1 VEEQK
6 MKSRYELSCIVG
18 GQQGEGIESVGE
30 ILAKAMGRMGY
41 CLFGSRNFS
50 SRIKG
55 GHTDFNLRISQEY
68 VYTNSE
74 EIDIIIAFDEDTIQL
89 HQNSIVKNGVI
100 LSDPKTVNLKNIT
113 MRSDVHYIEI
123 PFSQLAIEINGALL
137 KNMISIGSTCLL
149 LNKPL
154 DEFEKAIQE
163 QFSKKGEK
171 IVEMNIK
178 ALHKGYEILRE
189 RTDIRFPLDSATS
202 GQKIFL
208 SGNEAISLG
217 AVLGGCRF
225 MAGYPITPA
234 SEVLENL
241 TKIIPQY
248 GGVVVQSED
257 ELSAIGMVI
266 GAGYTGVRAMTATA
280 GPGLSLM
287 QEAIGLS
294 GAVEIPIVIVDCQ
307 RGGPSSGMA
316 TKFEQSDLN
325 AMMFGTHGESPRI
338 ILSPSTVIEA
348 LLDMPKAFNLAEQY
362 QCPVFVASDLLLA
375 TSKQTFDL
383 MDIEQI
389 DINRGNMISDEELLD
404 NEKPFHDRFA
414 VTQDG
419 ISARSIPGQ
428 KKGTHHVTG
437 IEHGPTGHPSE
448 NPDNRISQMD
458 KRSIKIKHVP
468 QDQAIKFEGNKKPDI
483 LFVGFGSTYGAIREA
498 RRHLETQGRSI
509 GHAHIR
515 MVQPLPKEELLKY
528 TDHAHTVI
536 IVEQNSTGQLGNI
549 IKQNIAIHDKLHS
562 CLKYNGVPISV
573 SDITSF
579 VEQIGSIKKELV

>member
-1 VEEQK
+1 
-6 MKSRYELSCIVG
+6 MKAMNELSCIIG

-41 CLFGSRNFS
+41 GLFGSRNFS

-55 GHTDFNLRISQEY
+55 GHTDYNLRISQEY
-68 VYTNSE
+68 VYNNSE
-74 EIDIIIAFDEDTIQL
+74 EIEIIIAFDEDTILL
-89 HQNSIVKNGVI
+89 HQNSVVKNGVI
-100 LSDPKTVNLKNIT
+100 LADPKTVNLKNIT
-113 MRSDVHYIEI
+113 TRSDVHYIEV
-123 PFSQLAIEINGALL
+123 PFSQLAVEINGAIL
-137 KNMISIGSTCLL
+137 KNMISIGAACLL

-178 ALHKGYEILRE
+178 ALHKGYERLGE
-189 RTDIRFPLDSATS
+189 LTEIRFPLNPAAS

-241 TKIIPQY
+241 TKMIPQY

-294 GAVEIPIVIVDCQ
+294 GAGEIPIVIVDCQ

-348 LLDMPKAFNLAEQY
+348 LLDMPKAFNLAEEY

-375 TSKQTFDL
+375 TSKQTFEL

-389 DINRGNMISDEELLD
+389 DINRGNMISDEELLG
-404 NEKPFHDRFA
+404 NEKQFYNRFA
-414 VTQDG
+414 ITQNG

-448 NPDNRISQMD
+448 SPENRNAQMN
-458 KRSIKIKHVP
+458 KRSTKLQHVP
-468 QDQAIKFEGNKKPDI
+468 QDQSIKFEGDKKPDI
-483 LFVGFGSTYGAIREA
+483 LLVGFGSTYGAIQEA
-498 RRHLETQGRSI
+498 RRHLEELGCSI

-515 MVQPLPKEELLKY
+515 MLQPLPKEEISKY
-528 TDHAHTVI
+528 TGHAQTVI
-536 IVEQNSTGQLGNI
+536 IIEQNSTGQLANI
-549 IKQNIAIHDKLHS
+549 IKQSLAIHDKLHS
-562 CLKYNGVPISV
+562 CLKYNGVPLSV

-579 VEQIGSIKKELV
+579 VEQIRSIKKELV

>member
-1 VEEQK
+1 
-6 MKSRYELSCIVG
+6 MKPKKELSCIIG

-55 GHTDFNLRISQEY
+55 GHTDFNLRISEEY
-68 VYTNSE
+68 VYNNSE
-74 EIDIIIAFDEDTIQL
+74 LIDFIIAFDEDTIQL
-89 HQNSIVKNGVI
+89 HQKSLTSNGII
-100 LSDPKTVNLKNIT
+100 LADPKTVNLKKIT
-113 MRSDVHYIEI
+113 PRADVHYIEV
-123 PFSQLAIEINGALL
+123 PFSQIAIEINGAIL
-137 KNMISIGSTCLL
+137 KNMISIGAACLL

-154 DEFEKAIQE
+154 DEFEKAVQE
-163 QFSKKGEK
+163 QFSKKGDK
-171 IVEMNIK
+171 VVEMNIK
-178 ALHKGYEILRE
+178 ALHKGYECLGE
-189 RTDIRFPLDSATS
+189 LTTIRYPLVTSAP

-241 TKIIPQY
+241 MRIIPQY
-248 GGVVVQSED
+248 SGVVVQSED

-294 GAVEIPIVIVDCQ
+294 GAGEIPIVIVDCQ

-338 ILSPSTVIEA
+338 VLSPSTVIEA

-375 TSKQTFDL
+375 TSKQSFDL
-383 MDIEQI
+383 IDIEPI
-389 DINRGNMISDEELLD
+389 NINRGSMISDEELLE
-404 NEKPFHDRFA
+404 NENPFYDRFA
-414 VTQDG
+414 VTKNG
-419 ISARSIPGQ
+419 VSARSIPGQ

-448 NPDNRISQMD
+448 NPDNRIAQMN
-458 KRSIKIKHVP
+458 KRSTKLQHVP

-483 LFVGFGSTYGAIREA
+483 LFVGFGSTYGAIQEA
-498 RRHLETQGRSI
+498 RKSLEISGRSI

-515 MVQPLPKEELLKY
+515 MLQPLPKEELIKY
-528 TDHAHTVI
+528 TDHAKNVI
-536 IVEQNSTGQLGNI
+536 VVEQNSTGQLANI
-549 IKQNIAIHDKLHS
+549 IKQNIAIHNKLHS
-562 CLKYNGVPISV
+562 CLKYNGVPLSV

-579 VEQIGSIKKELV
+579 VTQIGSIKKELV